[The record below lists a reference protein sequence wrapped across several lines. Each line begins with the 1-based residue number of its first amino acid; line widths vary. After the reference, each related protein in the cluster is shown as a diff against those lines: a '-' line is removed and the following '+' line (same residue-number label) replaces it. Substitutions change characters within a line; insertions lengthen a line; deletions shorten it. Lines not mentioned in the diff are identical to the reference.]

1 MRNRFSCESSYL
13 LYLVWC
19 CGCSCCGVNVERAS
33 EKGVMLWLLMLM
45 PMSVSCSCY
54 SRLSSP
60 YLLTATKTGYSP
72 VQNEDTSPITAPGCS
87 GPQSGQ
93 T

>member
-1 MRNRFSCESSYL
+1 
-13 LYLVWC
+13 
-19 CGCSCCGVNVERAS
+19 
-33 EKGVMLWLLMLM
+33 MLWLLMLM

>member
-1 MRNRFSCESSYL
+1 
-13 LYLVWC
+13 
-19 CGCSCCGVNVERAS
+19 
-33 EKGVMLWLLMLM
+33 M

-72 VQNEDTSPITAPGCS
+72 VQNKDTSPITAPGCS
-87 GPQSGQ
+87 GSQSGQ